1 MKKHTDELSGTTV
14 LEKIFNAN
22 INWRSYPPWVNWP
35 RDSQKLDLYINEE
48 EMYELLFSSQ
58 QPKAKEFKRYC
69 CNVMFPQIRQQLTI
83 QVIKYEN
90 VTLQSQRD
98 VYQTQLQKFRDTI
111 IHPKTRYVDH
121 ATDPSK
127 DNIIIIVWKRTGPA
141 NDKFHDLPYYVTRIQ

>member
-69 CNVMFPQIRQQLTI
+69 CNVMFPQIREQLTN
-83 QVIKYEN
+83 KRR
-90 VTLQSQRD
+90 TSASHHGPRQS
-98 VYQTQLQKFRDTI
+98 
-111 IHPKTRYVDH
+111 
-121 ATDPSK
+121 
-127 DNIIIIVWKRTGPA
+127 NTG
-141 NDKFHDLPYYVTRIQ
+141 HQI